1 MTAARYKVPAS
12 FLGLAGSRLGL
23 DLLSLFKEDEQGKQG
38 FEGFAPGFQTSSI
51 EKGRGGVLGYKAPRM
66 ATRETTFQLM
76 PETSGLGVN
85 VTATGGASTV
95 NVPATTTT
103 QTPVI
108 PEPKKDT
115 RPGIASTYGAS
126 PVYFGH
132 QDYFRNLEL
141 GYTPE
146 EIKKY
151 IQANPQ
157 LMNPASTNVQ
167 GKGGLYDQI
176 MSGKVEFPGTASIT
190 PPANQSTTQQPT
202 QTTSQFSPRETEI
215 QNIYKNVLGRTA
227 DVGGLQHYAS
237 SSMSAQDIQK
247 DIEQSPERRVQQV
260 NALYKEV
267 LGREADPGGLK
278 TYTQEDPRAAGGF
291 TAEELES
298 LKQTLLGSAE
308 YKLKNPGK

>member
-23 DLLSLFKEDEQGKQG
+23 DLLDLFKEDEQGRQG

-85 VTATGGASTV
+85 VSAAGGSSTV
-95 NVPATTTT
+95 NMPAATT
-103 QTPVI
+103 QTPVT

-176 MSGKVEFPGTASIT
+176 MSGNVQFPGTATVT
-190 PPANQSTTQQPT
+190 PPASTPPAQPKFENPLQTQEFVHAPSSPAPKAGIST
-202 QTTSQFSPRETEI
+202 GYGISSQYFGDEDLEAARESGYSDREI
-215 QNIYKNVLGRTA
+215 KEFLDQNIS
-227 DVGGLQHYAS
+227 GL
-237 SSMSAQDIQK
+237 
-247 DIEQSPERRVQQV
+247 
-260 NALYKEV
+260 L
-267 LGREADPGGLK
+267 REGNL
-278 TYTQEDPRAAGGF
+278 
-291 TAEELES
+291 
-298 LKQTLLGSAE
+298 
-308 YKLKNPGK
+308 PGKGGVYDKLRL